1 MQSKIF
7 AFIKLYPFITLSSL
21 FLQNKTTVF
30 WTLSFFLENPTVAV
44 SVRKTPDGQ
53 TLRAWADRRLAS
65 SAPLSPRPPRSNPAP
80 GHRAPAARWW
90 PTPLQWPSWGRRAR
104 PSVAPTTA
112 SSSRHTP
119 LSSLPGTR
127 SSPCLWSAD
136 YFNPHFNRSS
146 DFCENSI
153 DSQTGWFVSFELQRI
168 LWMVFV
174 NFPLTLPFHHVFFLL
189 PASATDWTQT

>member
-90 PTPLQWPSWGRRAR
+90 PTPLQWPREGGAPGPPWRPRRRRLRGTRHFPRCRVLALHRRPRRAR
-104 PSVAPTTA
+104 RTLARRCVRSPALAPRG
-112 SSSRHTP
+112 SSSWCLVSGSGTP
-119 LSSLPGTR
+119 DLGF
-127 SSPCLWSAD
+127 A
-136 YFNPHFNRSS
+136 
-146 DFCENSI
+146 
-153 DSQTGWFVSFELQRI
+153 
-168 LWMVFV
+168 
-174 NFPLTLPFHHVFFLL
+174 FPLVGWCPSDRLNKFRLMYECYLL
-189 PASATDWTQT
+189 F